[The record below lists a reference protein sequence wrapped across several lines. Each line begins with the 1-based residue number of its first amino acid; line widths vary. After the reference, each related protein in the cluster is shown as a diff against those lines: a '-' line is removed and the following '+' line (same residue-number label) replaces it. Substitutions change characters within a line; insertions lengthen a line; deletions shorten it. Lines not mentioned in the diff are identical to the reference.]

1 MIAISFYCFPSFLY
15 YVYSNPVLHTND
27 KSQRNRISI
36 HYTRLSFP
44 FLFSIDPNK
53 YFSFALL
60 LTDPNYHFMHFHISE
75 CLYNIILPF
84 CSQIIHHSLP
94 GKVHTSSSFCK
105 KIIGK
110 KHVSRILREINF
122 DDPRLAKY
130 GILRKFEF

>member
-1 MIAISFYCFPSFLY
+1 MEKCFWKPIIYVLLVICNWQLMIANSFYCFPSFLY

-27 KSQRNRISI
+27 KSQRNRSSI
-36 HYTRLSFP
+36 HYIRLSFP

-60 LTDPNYHFMHFHISE
+60 LADPNYHFMHFHISE

-94 GKVHTSSSFCK
+94 GKGHTSFSFCK
-105 KIIGK
+105 KTCQP
-110 KHVSRILREINF
+110 NF
-122 DDPRLAKY
+122 M
-130 GILRKFEF
+130 